1 MKRLK
6 DIYLDIVVL
15 VLVFL
20 FAAKA
25 YHWLAILLWI
35 YTSLLLLSKVLA
47 LFMPALSKKTKS
59 DIPVF
64 IYHIIYLLIVFTFV
78 FGAHYYYFAA
88 AWFVIW
94 VSSSIH
100 HYAHT
105 SVKK

>member
-1 MKRLK
+1 MQWLK

-15 VLVFL
+15 ILVLL
-20 FAAKA
+20 FAASA
-25 YHWLAILLWI
+25 WQWLEILLWI
-35 YTSLLLLSKVLA
+35 YTGLLLLGKVLA

-64 IYHIIYLLIVFTFV
+64 IYHIIYLLIIFTFV
-78 FGAHYYYFAA
+78 FITHYYFAA

-100 HYAHT
+100 NYAHT

>member
-1 MKRLK
+1 MQWLK

-15 VLVFL
+15 ILVLF
-20 FAAKA
+20 FAANTSQ
-25 YHWLAILLWI
+25 WLEILLWI
-35 YTSLLLLSKVLA
+35 YTGLLLLGKVLA
-47 LFMPALSKKTKS
+47 LFMPALSKKATS
-59 DIPVF
+59 DTPVF

-78 FGAHYYYFAA
+78 FITHYYFAA